1 MTWAAWKRIKP
12 FLAKQEDDW
21 MMAGPGRVFFLS
33 PEGRLSTWFWDS
45 YLELSQMVGVFLM
58 CKKTGALDLAVE
70 HSVVDTITDKN
81 FWRSVME
88 EAGVRVPME
97 IGRFDH
103 GEVRINKD
111 FAVKGTDLVC
121 KVSDSYLGIG
131 DKFLEAKEVQSIDN
145 LKRIAKGSEDWKG
158 KQVLLLEWMRPKE
171 SLGVHSLDIVTI
183 ITEAGPK
190 VLSVLYWGECTGASS
205 HTAKG
210 GYCVDIES
218 EMILSPA
225 RFYSPYFSKQ
235 PGKLVGTKLPGLKT
249 AVDMSL
255 RAHALAHK
263 KQAWLMMIG
272 WDCMFTKKDGE
283 VVFFE
288 GNFAASRI
296 HRRITF
302 SPLHAYRFLRS
313 YF

>member
-1 MTWAAWKRIKP
+1 MESRAAPHLYLINTIYPERLWFGELDAGTRFLTSSLLFYFLLLTHPFSFLRFVYNWNTTWFGVFYGVLSVLLYVQYPVLVMTWAAWKRIKP

-88 EAGVRVPME
+88 EAGAHIWTRQKTLERKNTLNSRCYIGVRVPME

-121 KVSDSYLGIG
+121 KVH
-131 DKFLEAKEVQSIDN
+131 
-145 LKRIAKGSEDWKG
+145 IALGSEDWKG

-205 HTAKG
+205 HTAK
-210 GYCVDIES
+210 
-218 EMILSPA
+218 
-225 RFYSPYFSKQ
+225 
-235 PGKLVGTKLPGLKT
+235 
-249 AVDMSL
+249 
-255 RAHALAHK
+255 
-263 KQAWLMMIG
+263 
-272 WDCMFTKKDGE
+272 
-283 VVFFE
+283 
-288 GNFAASRI
+288 
-296 HRRITF
+296 
-302 SPLHAYRFLRS
+302 
-313 YF
+313 